1 MIESLR
7 QRVYP
12 GSEIVIE
19 QTLTSGVNY
28 ERYIAS
34 YLSEGLKIY
43 ALLTVPQGEKPADG
57 WPVVVFNHGY
67 IPPDQYRTTERY
79 VAYVDGFARN
89 GTLSCAP
96 IIGGTA
102 TRRGRPGARM
112 THRLTPLM
120 YSTP

>member
-67 IPPDQYRTTERY
+67 IPPDQ
-79 VAYVDGFARN
+79 
-89 GTLSCAP
+89 
-96 IIGGTA
+96 
-102 TRRGRPGARM
+102 
-112 THRLTPLM
+112 
-120 YSTP
+120 